1 MQLRQLYRQKA
12 DEWFF
17 GVGGVVYRLTANEP
31 EGIFGGGENVLKLG
45 FDNAVKLLNIIEM

>member
-17 GVGGVVYRLTANEP
+17 GVGRVIYRLTANEP

-45 FDNAVKLLNIIEM
+45 FDNVIKLLNIIEM